1 MSPTPMRKKMPLAAL
16 VILLA
21 VAIGGVGALPASA
34 AATGAGASAGAA
46 TARVSAVVP
55 AVPIATTAASTVVP
69 VASAAASTPRSRE
82 LVEISGT
89 VQGRGGTG
97 KWAWTMTLSGA
108 RVWVLGYSRTVT
120 TDALGR
126 YSLSVNLPG
135 MSLYDINEVR
145 ASRVNYEIGAV
156 PLSSEVVQTRD
167 FAGGYA
173 LLVKGTGLKVTVWRA
188 GKKLKGATVSCFGK
202 SARTGADGRATLSK
216 LRLKPGVKYTA
227 TVAKKGLRTATFSFT
242 SRPGNSIGKS
252 VALRK

>member
-1 MSPTPMRKKMPLAAL
+1 MSPTRMRTNMPQAAL

-21 VAIGGVGALPASA
+21 LAIGAFGALPSLA
-34 AATGAGASAGAA
+34 AAQGAGVPADAA
-46 TARVSAVVP
+46 TAAVSPVVP
-55 AVPIATTAASTVVP
+55 ATALAAPATAAP
-69 VASAAASTPRSRE
+69 VATAAASVSRSRE
-82 LVEISGT
+82 LVAISGT
-89 VQGRGGTG
+89 VFGRGGTG

-108 RVWVLGYSRTVT
+108 RVWVLGYSTTVT

-126 YSLSVNLPG
+126 YSLRVNLPG
-135 MSLYDINEVR
+135 TSLYDVNEIR
-145 ASRVNYEIGAV
+145 ASRVNYEIGAL
-156 PLSSEVVQTRD
+156 PLSSEILQTRD
-167 FAGGYA
+167 FVGKYA

-202 SARTGADGRATLSK
+202 SAKTGANGKATLSK
-216 LRLKPGVKYTA
+216 LRLKPGVRYTA